1 MGNSSR
7 DKQRPIIKIFWKICN
22 MITYFFMS
30 LAILWVCYI
39 ITMALWNTFCRGCP
53 NAWYQENIHPYIP
66 RPIPPVVEEIEEDY
80 DDWDDY

>member
-1 MGNSSR
+1 
-7 DKQRPIIKIFWKICN
+7 
-22 MITYFFMS
+22 
-30 LAILWVCYI
+30 
-39 ITMALWNTFCRGCP
+39 MALWNTFCKGCP